1 MSISLKLALF
11 LPLIFS
17 ANVFADGFYSVHSPD
32 GNQVWAVGNNGSI
45 WKSVTAGQS
54 WSSYILGGA
63 TYYSVFTLG
72 TNVWIAGSGGS
83 LQRSSNSG
91 MSWTA
96 SAISGQTLKSIFFV
110 DANTGWIVGN
120 AGTIL
125 KTVNGG
131 VNWTTQT
138 SPVSDNLNSVKFT
151 GVNDGVACGDGGK
164 VIYTNNGGSTW
175 SQYTTPTTY
184 NLLSIDR
191 KLNTIIAGA
200 EYGIAIKSVNGGTS
214 WNVINYKID
223 TKSDIAGVHM
233 VDANTFYSC
242 GGGGFIRRSDDA
254 GSTFIYQMNPMMG
267 NLAGIYF
274 YNINTGWAVSS
285 LNNAVLR
292 TTDGGTTWLLP
303 AGTNVQFSWVLKQ
316 STSGNIGN
324 GFALHPTNR
333 NGIFIM
339 AGNNLYRSLDR
350 GETWALI
357 ATAAIGGSCHSFY
370 VSPNDTNLMVAS
382 KGSSGG
388 VVIRSTN
395 YGQTWTTV
403 WGPGSLTSY
412 GMPLEMDQNNPNVL
426 FLAPDNNVL
435 LRSTNFGLTFSPWGS
450 PPLTYNG
457 GLFRSPCDMIVVYDN
472 SNVMYLGDGTTG
484 SGNGELFK
492 STNGG
497 QNWFSIH
504 SVSGSEIP
512 MLAVSSHDQNLAY
525 HTCWSSGGFWKTTSQ
540 WNNLNQIATTGSAWA
555 CDIAK
560 DDPNSVAY
568 GVYGQAVY
576 ISTNAGASFTS
587 MNVGSSPEAGML
599 FYDKGNLL
607 SQKGGG
613 VYKCVITYS
622 VPTFSGNQQISS
634 EVPKEFALNQNY
646 PNPFNPETVIG
657 YSLIANTFVSLKIF
671 DVLGHLVDEPVN
683 ESQPA
688 GTYKLTWN
696 GRNYSSGVYF
706 YSLFV
711 NGERIATKSM
721 MLVK

>member
-1 MSISLKLALF
+1 MSTSFRLALF
-11 LPLIFS
+11 LPLILS
-17 ANVFADGFYSVHSPD
+17 VTVFADGFYSVHSPD

-54 WSSYILGGA
+54 WSSYTLGGA

-72 TNVWIAGSGGS
+72 TNVWIAGAGGI
-83 LQRSSNSG
+83 LQRSNNNG
-91 MSWTA
+91 ISWSTSTI
-96 SAISGQTLKSIFFV
+96 SAQTLKSIFFV

-120 AGTIL
+120 TGTIL
-125 KTVNGG
+125 KTINGG
-131 VNWTTQT
+131 VNWTAQT
-138 SPVSDNLNSVKFT
+138 SPVSNNLNSVKFT
-151 GVNDGVACGDGGK
+151 TANDGVACGDGGK
-164 VIYTNNGGSTW
+164 VIYTTNGGSTW
-175 SQYTTPTTY
+175 LQYTTPTTY

-191 KLNTIIAGA
+191 KSNTIIAGA
-200 EYGIAIKSVNGGTS
+200 EYGIAIKSANGGTS

-223 TKSDIAGVHM
+223 SKSDIAGIYMIDV
-233 VDANTFYSC
+233 NTFYSC
-242 GGGGFIRRSDDA
+242 GGGGFIRRSNDA
-254 GSTFIYQMNPMMG
+254 GSTFIHQMNPMMG
-267 NLAGIYF
+267 NLVAIYF
-274 YNINTGWAVSS
+274 YNANSGWAVSS
-285 LNNAVLR
+285 LNNAILR
-292 TTDGGTTWLLP
+292 TTDGGTTWSFP
-303 AGTNVQFSWVLKQ
+303 AGTTVSFSWTQKQ

-324 GFALHPTNR
+324 GFCLHPTNR
-333 NGIFIM
+333 DGIFIM
-339 AGNNLYRSLDR
+339 AGNSLYRSLDR
-350 GETWALI
+350 GETWTLI

-426 FLAPDNNVL
+426 FLAPDNSVL
-435 LRSTNFGLTFSPWGS
+435 LRSTNFGSTFSPWGS
-450 PPLTYNG
+450 PPISYNS
-457 GLFRSPCDMIVVYDN
+457 GLFRSPCDIIVVYDN
-472 SNVMYLGDGTTG
+472 SNVMYIGDGTTG

-512 MLAVSSHDQNLAY
+512 MLAVSSLDQNLSY
-525 HTCWSSGGFWKTTSQ
+525 HTCWSSGGFWKSGNQ
-540 WNNLNQIATTGSAWA
+540 WVNYSQIATTGSAWA
-555 CDIAK
+555 CDIAR

-576 ISTNAGASFTS
+576 ISTNAGASFAST
-587 MNVGSSPEAGML
+587 NVGSSPEAGML
-599 FYDKGNLL
+599 FYDKGNLF

-613 VYKCVITYS
+613 VYKCVITYN
-622 VPTFSGNQQISS
+622 VPTVLGNQEITS
-634 EVPKEFALNQNY
+634 EIPREYALNQNF
-646 PNPFNPETVIG
+646 PNPFNPVTIIR
-657 YSLIANTFVSLKIF
+657 YSLIVNSFVSVKIF
-671 DVLGHLVDEPVN
+671 DVLGNQIDEPVRAT
-683 ESQPA
+683 QPA
-688 GTYKLTWN
+688 GTYQFDWN
-696 GRNYSSGVYF
+696 GTNYPSGVYF

-711 NGERIATKSM
+711 NGERIATRSM